1 MRVYRTGIPALSVR
15 LLLCH
20 CLALVLAVVELHQA
34 AILNLQKLPRNRER
48 HRKFEEWKSTQQKA
62 KRNRGESYVS
72 KTEKQVSEF
81 ITQYGSTVY
90 IGMALVWPA
99 L

>member
-1 MRVYRTGIPALSVR
+1 MS
-15 LLLCH
+15 
-20 CLALVLAVVELHQA
+20 
-34 AILNLQKLPRNRER
+34 LPRTSAGCSRTTPSSNTSPAEAAKKSRKR
-48 HRKFEEWKSTQQKA
+48 QRKFEEWKSTQQKA

-72 KTEKQVSEF
+72 KTGKLVSEF